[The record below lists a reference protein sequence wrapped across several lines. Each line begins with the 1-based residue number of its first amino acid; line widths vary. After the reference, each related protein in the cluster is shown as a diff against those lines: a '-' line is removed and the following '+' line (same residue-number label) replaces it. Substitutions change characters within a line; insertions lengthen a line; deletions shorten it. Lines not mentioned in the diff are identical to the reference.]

1 MKKAKHLIPAYI
13 IRLENNKHSRN
24 MAYECKV
31 AAEAN
36 GITAQYFQ
44 AIDGKNANDEY
55 IKSGVPRPPKAIKK
69 GRAGVLGC
77 FFSHYYLWDKC
88 AKLNRPIII
97 LEHDGFFIRPLPDN
111 ILDQFDDILK
121 LDRYDPYSKE
131 YNQTVDKSIKSK
143 LRVIDYKNP
152 APKNT
157 LKIGTGAEYFK
168 GAYSYIIKPH
178 AAKRLIHWIKM
189 NRHGKG
195 HRPADQQIG
204 SGINRL
210 QTTECTVARLHPF
223 YSLGDNIK
231 TESLTRNYH

>member
-1 MKKAKHLIPAYI
+1 MKKQNRLRAHI
-13 IRLENNKHSRN
+13 IRLENNDHSRN

-31 AAEAN
+31 AAEKN
-36 GITAQYFQ
+36 GIDAHYFT
-44 AIDGKNANDEY
+44 AIDGKNAELEY
-55 IKSGVPRPPKAIKK
+55 QRSGIPKPPKALKK

-88 AKLNRPIII
+88 AKLNQPIVI

-121 LDRYDPYSKE
+121 LDRFDPYSKD
-131 YNQTVDKSIKSK
+131 YDTTVTESVNRKV
-143 LRVIDYKNP
+143 RVMDYKNP
-152 APKNT
+152 APKNV
-157 LKIGTGAEYFK
+157 LKIGTGDQYFK

-178 AAKRLIHWIKM
+178 AAKRLIHWIKT

-223 YSLGDNIK
+223 YSVGDNIK